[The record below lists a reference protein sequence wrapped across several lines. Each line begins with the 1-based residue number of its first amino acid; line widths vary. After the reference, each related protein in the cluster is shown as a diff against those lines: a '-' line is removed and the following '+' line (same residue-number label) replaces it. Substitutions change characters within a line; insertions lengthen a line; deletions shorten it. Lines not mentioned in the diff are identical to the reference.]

1 MFWEKEHT
9 GAVQFIYK
17 IIAEAF
23 QVSND
28 IETREEAVKSGFL
41 DRILTRLGKV
51 TGESARKFE
60 RMDTDE
66 ENNEEE
72 VTKLSRKKSYTK
84 NTDKKK
90 RKGVGYDTNQGTL
103 FDVAAFADQTTAK
116 NEQIK
121 NLVDIVNNFLSL
133 KGWVPS

>member
-1 MFWEKEHT
+1 
-9 GAVQFIYK
+9 
-17 IIAEAF
+17 
-23 QVSND
+23 
-28 IETREEAVKSGFL
+28 
-41 DRILTRLGKV
+41 
-51 TGESARKFE
+51 
-60 RMDTDE
+60 MDTDE

>member
-1 MFWEKEHT
+1 VFWEKEHT

-90 RKGVGYDTNQGTL
+90 RKGVGYDTN
-103 FDVAAFADQTTAK
+103 
-116 NEQIK
+116 
-121 NLVDIVNNFLSL
+121 
-133 KGWVPS
+133 

>member
-1 MFWEKEHT
+1 VFWEIEHT